1 MALGTLTGAVFGE
14 AAADGIGWIG
24 DLFMELLRMIIVPL
38 VLTSIIAG
46 VATVGGGRTIGRLF
60 SKTLGYYVLSSSVAV
75 FAGLLLVNLIR
86 PGEGSDLAGSVQ
98 QELPELSTP
107 SSPVELLSDI
117 VPENVI
123 EAAANADMLAIIFFA
138 IVFGAAISVLPER
151 SRTILTELFDALFQ
165 TMMRLTN
172 GIIFFLPIGV
182 FKPDHDDGGDHR
194 FRGFSG
200 SRLVR
205 PHDRRG
211 TDGAPAPR
219 PPPTTHPPRTDQSEN
234 SFREHA

>member
-1 MALGTLTGAVFGE
+1 M
-14 AAADGIGWIG
+14 
-24 DLFMELLRMIIVPL
+24 
-38 VLTSIIAG
+38 
-46 VATVGGGRTIGRLF
+46 
-60 SKTLGYYVLSSSVAV
+60 LSSSVAV
-75 FAGLLLVNLIR
+75 FSGLLLVNLIR

-182 FKPDHDDGGDHR
+182 FSLITTMVGTTGFGA
-194 FRGFSG
+194 FRALAGTS
-200 SRLVR
+200 SRSAW
-205 PHDRRG
+205 D
-211 TDGAPAPR
+211 
-219 PPPTTHPPRTDQSEN
+219 
-234 SFREHA
+234 

>member
-1 MALGTLTGAVFGE
+1 MALGTVTGAVLGE
-14 AAADGIGWIG
+14 PAADRIGWIG

-46 VATVGGGRTIGRLF
+46 VATVGGGKTIGRLF
-60 SKTLGYYVLSSSVAV
+60 SKTLGYYVLSSSLAV

-86 PGEGSDLAGSVQ
+86 PGEGSDLTGSVQ

-107 SSPVELLSDI
+107 SSPVELLNDI

-123 EAAANADMLAIIFFA
+123 EAAANADMLAIIFFS

-151 SRTILTELFDALFQ
+151 SRTILTDLFDALFQ

-172 GIIFFLPIGV
+172 GIIVFLPIGV
-182 FKPDHDDGGDHR
+182 FSLITTMVGT
-194 FRGFSG
+194 
-200 SRLVR
+200 RLSQVI
-205 PHDRRG
+205 
-211 TDGAPAPR
+211 A
-219 PPPTTHPPRTDQSEN
+219 
-234 SFREHA
+234 

>member
-1 MALGTLTGAVFGE
+1 M
-14 AAADGIGWIG
+14 
-24 DLFMELLRMIIVPL
+24 
-38 VLTSIIAG
+38 
-46 VATVGGGRTIGRLF
+46 
-60 SKTLGYYVLSSSVAV
+60 LSSSVTV
-75 FAGLLLVNLIR
+75 FSGLLLVNLIR
-86 PGEGSDLAGSVQ
+86 PGDGSDLAGSVQ

-182 FKPDHDDGGDHR
+182 FSLITTMVGTTGFGA
-194 FRGFSG
+194 FRALAWYS
-200 SRLVR
+200 

-211 TDGAPAPR
+211 TDGTPAPS
-219 PPPTTHPPRTDQSEN
+219 PPPTTHTPRANQSED
-234 SFREHA
+234 SLREHA